1 MRVATLLLISILGAC
16 ATAPPTN
23 YDVQRSFEYSEGFD
37 EVWSAVIDTFGE
49 MGYAI
54 DNMERASGFITT
66 DRMSV
71 NRGSPYLD
79 CGRPGGLMVDSNWT
93 GRFNVVVRE
102 EGGGSTV
109 TVNTD
114 WQAVRSLGETSRT
127 TINCVSTGAFEQE
140 FAATLT
146 ERLR

>member
-16 ATAPPTN
+16 ATAPQS
-23 YDVQRSFEYSEGFD
+23 YDVQRTFQYSESFD

-49 MGYAI
+49 MGYPI

-66 DRMSV
+66 ERMAV
-71 NRGSPYLD
+71 GRGNPYSD
-79 CGRPGGLMVDSNWT
+79 CGQPGLMVDSDHT

-102 EGGGSTV
+102 EGAGTSV

-114 WQAVRSLGETSRT
+114 WQAVRSLGDNRT
-127 TINCVSTGAFEQE
+127 VVNCVSIGAFEQE
-140 FAATLT
+140 FATTLS

>member
-1 MRVATLLLISILGAC
+1 MRYVTLTAVLLLAGC
-16 ATAPPTN
+16 ATVPPTN
-23 YDVQRSFEYSEGFD
+23 HEVQRTFEYSESFD

-66 DRMSV
+66 ERMTV
-71 NRGSPYLD
+71 NRDSPYLD
-79 CGRPGGLMVDSNWT
+79 CGRPGGLMWDSNWT
-93 GRFNVVVRE
+93 GRFNVVVRGE
-102 EGGGSTV
+102 EDGSEV

-114 WQAVRSLGETSRT
+114 WQAVRNLGRISREP
-127 TINCVSTGAFEQE
+127 INCVSTGEFEQE
-140 FAATLT
+140 FATTLS